1 MTQNNTNTDTTAKII
16 NYAVLPPALRLVAAH
31 SAVNQLNAGIKLSV
45 VAKAFGTSSA
55 QIKSWKKRYD
65 ADTLGAHLSSEK
77 DADPIDWRVLT
88 TDLRLAG
95 RTKVVA
101 EVKAGKDAD
110 KVAKRFGTTK
120 LSVQRWVEMDT
131 KGDTTY
137 HKRGRKRLD
146 AVVEVSTEVASE
158 ATVEAVAQ

>member
-16 NYAVLPPALRLVAAH
+16 NYAVLPPALRLVAAQ
-31 SAVNQLNAGIKLSV
+31 SAVNQLKAGIKLSV

-55 QIKSWKKRYD
+55 QVKSWEKRHD
-65 ADTLGAHLSSEK
+65 AGTLGAHLTSEK

-101 EVKAGKDAD
+101 EVKAGKDV
-110 KVAKRFGTTK
+110 KKIAKRYGTTP
-120 LSVQRWVEMDT
+120 LSVQRWVDMDV
-131 KGDTTY
+131 KGDTSY

-146 AVVEVSTEVASE
+146 SVVEVSTEVAP
-158 ATVEAVAQ
+158 EAVETVAQ